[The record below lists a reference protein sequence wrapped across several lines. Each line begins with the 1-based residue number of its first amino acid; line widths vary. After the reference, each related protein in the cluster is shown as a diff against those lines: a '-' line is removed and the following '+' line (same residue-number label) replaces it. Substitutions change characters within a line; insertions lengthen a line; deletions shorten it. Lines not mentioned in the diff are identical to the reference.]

1 MTKKRDHLKHFP
13 YKHPTFGTKNRPNPK
28 AAWESS
34 VYYWWWAYLKRNT
47 AYLDCCANAGQGELA
62 SIYAD
67 FGDVRGDSFKDWWMD
82 ARRGVRLFAE
92 PVADDTVRILAE
104 GESALSLEQTLT
116 VSVPLYLPKRFIER
130 RFRELLTEH
139 HLGER
144 GRQLAKQSRAK
155 YKFQG
160 QPNLQGLKVTLAVYD
175 FRQANPEMK
184 LWEIGDRIPFLLGDK
199 SPPWKI
205 TPTQDKV
212 VRASLAAT
220 VSRYLKRA
228 KEAIEFTSVGVFPRN
243 ADN

>member
-1 MTKKRDHLKHFP
+1 M
-13 YKHPTFGTKNRPNPK
+13 
-28 AAWESS
+28 
-34 VYYWWWAYLKRNT
+34 
-47 AYLDCCANAGQGELA
+47 
-62 SIYAD
+62 
-67 FGDVRGDSFKDWWMD
+67 
-82 ARRGVRLFAE
+82 
-92 PVADDTVRILAE
+92 
-104 GESALSLEQTLT
+104 
-116 VSVPLYLPKRFIER
+116 
-130 RFRELLTEH
+130 
-139 HLGER
+139 
-144 GRQLAKQSRAK
+144 
-155 YKFQG
+155 
-160 QPNLQGLKVTLAVYD
+160 TLAVYD